1 MIRKGVPMLIAVGA
15 ALAAAS
21 VGGAAPTAA
30 FCGSMKVSHAKIHY
44 ETLGDGWTC
53 SSAKTWIVKLA
64 ADHVAPSNHNV
75 PLTNGPRGY
84 HCVATPRT
92 QKFAVSGACFKGTI
106 RFPRS
111 GFGWINF

>member
-15 ALAAAS
+15 AVAAAS
-21 VGGAAPTAA
+21 VGGAAPTGVV
-30 FCGSMKVSHAKIHY
+30 CGSMKVSHTTIHY
-44 ETLGDGWTC
+44 ETLGNG
-53 SSAKTWIVKLA
+53 WIVKLA

-75 PLTNGPRGY
+75 PLKNGPRGY